1 MNINTCHK
9 IRSHEKKTRISIYLR
24 LTLKKINPQSYY
36 NRLDYYYIL
45 LNLLILYYIIKYKH
59 KK

>member
-1 MNINTCHK
+1 MK
-9 IRSHEKKTRISIYLR
+9 KKTRISIYLR

-45 LNLLILYYIIKYKH
+45 LNLLILYYIIL
-59 KK
+59 